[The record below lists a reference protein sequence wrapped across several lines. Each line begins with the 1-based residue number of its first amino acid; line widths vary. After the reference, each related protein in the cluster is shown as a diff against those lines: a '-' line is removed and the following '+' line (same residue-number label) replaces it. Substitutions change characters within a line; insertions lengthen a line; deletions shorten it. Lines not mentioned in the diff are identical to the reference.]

1 MDLPVAVIDGLVM
14 SLGARKGGQG
24 QMVLLVDGSVMVSRD
39 FLLFNE
45 RHSCLAVEWRIPDQI
60 LAWN

>member
-1 MDLPVAVIDGLVM
+1 M

-24 QMVLLVDGSVMVSRD
+24 QRVLLVDGSVMVSRD
-39 FLLFNE
+39 FSLYNE